1 MNSHEFTVNSLS
13 ALGQA
18 IGKSIQ
24 LSTPPPSGS
33 QLGQSAVVIRN
44 QTSLTRSAVL
54 HWTIGPLELQLNNWV
69 NHEPWTDPFV
79 PVRFSQFRPS
89 LQCLPWNWFEA
100 TPGSGEALQKGQVF
114 WAFPWRGHGG
124 DFPISVRWQ
133 PEMASCLP
141 ANLTPWMCWKRTCRL
156 GRFSLGW
163 DKCELFCHVLPWF
176 ARSSVITQHK

>member
-1 MNSHEFTVNSLS
+1 MSSQSTLWVHWARPLGRAFSCPRLLHRVPSL
-13 ALGQA
+13 ANL
-18 IGKSIQ
+18 Q
-24 LSTPPPSGS
+24 LSYETKPAW
-33 QLGQSAVVIRN
+33 LVR
-44 QTSLTRSAVL
+44 AVL